1 MHSSLRYS
9 SFIPI
14 DYLHSGVN
22 HVEFWSLFL
31 CITSF
36 SYLLLSCNQF
46 LTLII
51 TVVSTSVPNRFTIST
66 LFYSAVKLKTPE
78 NKGFVKDRRWF
89 STWKNTL
96 GEKAMI
102 FKACNFCLSCWSLW
116 NPFVS
121 HTVFSYSLDS
131 CNLKGKVITSVPMLA
146 RALMISRHR
155 CECHLNSTTNS

>member
-1 MHSSLRYS
+1 MWITWNFEV
-9 SFIPI
+9 SFF
-14 DYLHSGVN
+14 V
-22 HVEFWSLFL
+22 
-31 CITSF
+31 
-36 SYLLLSCNQF
+36 LLLSRIFYCHVINSWPWSSRLF
-46 LTLII
+46 LPVFPTDSPFQLYSILLWNWKLQKIKGLSKIGADLVLEKTL
-51 TVVSTSVPNRFTIST
+51 
-66 LFYSAVKLKTPE
+66 
-78 NKGFVKDRRWF
+78 W
-89 STWKNTL
+89 